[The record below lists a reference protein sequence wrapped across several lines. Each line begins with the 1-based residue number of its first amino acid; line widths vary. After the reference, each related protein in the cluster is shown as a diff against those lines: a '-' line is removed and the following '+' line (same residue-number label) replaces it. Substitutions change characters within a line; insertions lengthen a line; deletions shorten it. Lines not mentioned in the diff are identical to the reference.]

1 MTGLIVIDESGDL
14 GPHGSKY
21 FAIAA
26 IVVFRSRDLKKAASF
41 LSKTFESKWYNVS
54 PDQRRTVLS
63 AMSNS
68 KFKVVYTVVEKNKP
82 LNHNRLYGNELY
94 RVILEQVLID
104 AMEIL
109 PCKDFNV
116 LLDRN
121 RFITTNELR
130 VMVRKEAKGFN
141 INPMKIDMV
150 SSEQNRCIQLVDFIA
165 GASRAKY
172 ENGDDTIELISKNVS
187 LARRH

>member
-1 MTGLIVIDESGDL
+1 M
-14 GPHGSKY
+14 
-21 FAIAA
+21 
-26 IVVFRSRDLKKAASF
+26 
-41 LSKTFESKWYNVS
+41 
-54 PDQRRTVLS
+54 
-63 AMSNS
+63 
-68 KFKVVYTVVEKNKP
+68 
-82 LNHNRLYGNELY
+82 
-94 RVILEQVLID
+94 ID

-121 RFITTNELR
+121 RFIITNELR

>member
-1 MTGLIVIDESGDL
+1 
-14 GPHGSKY
+14 
-21 FAIAA
+21 
-26 IVVFRSRDLKKAASF
+26 
-41 LSKTFESKWYNVS
+41 
-54 PDQRRTVLS
+54 
-63 AMSNS
+63 MSNL

-82 LNHNRLYGNELY
+82 LNHNPLYGNELY
-94 RVILEQVLID
+94 RTILEQVLID
-104 AMEIL
+104 AMEIV

-121 RFITTNELR
+121 RFITNDELR
-130 VMVRKEAKGFN
+130 AMVRREAKEFN

-172 ENGDDTIELISKNVS
+172 ENGDDAIELISRNVS